1 MIRTIITMLAAMQIA
16 LPDAE
21 AAVAAAARIHG
32 ATATTT
38 AIAGAPAIH
47 LPAPGPDRPVPMRD
61 PSVSS
66 PLLAMPSRAMDTTF
80 TIQADA
86 RVEIENFAGDVV
98 VRTWN
103 RNAVRVVASRSER
116 DRVQVRS
123 TGAVVRIESG
133 GARGPSRIVD
143 YEVTIP
149 ATAALRVSGP
159 FADVSID
166 GAGGDITVE
175 TVQGDVRV
183 RGGNG
188 QISLRSVEGA
198 VSLER
203 ARGRISLS
211 AVNDD
216 IRGIQLDGEISAE
229 SINGDVRLEGIR
241 SSNVSASTLNGTLTY
256 EGTIRDQGRYAL
268 TTHNGDLVL
277 VVPNGTNAAVSI
289 ATFSGRVESALPI
302 TLTETRRGQ
311 RFQFTIGNGSARIE
325 LESFNGTV
333 YLKRPSGAQT

>member
-1 MIRTIITMLAAMQIA
+1 MIWMMIAALAVGQ
-16 LPDAE
+16 P
-21 AAVAAAARIHG
+21 
-32 ATATTT
+32 
-38 AIAGAPAIH
+38 
-47 LPAPGPDRPVPMRD
+47 PAPHAADAATHNV
-61 PSVSS
+61 
-66 PLLAMPSRAMDTTF
+66 ANNKMDTTF
-80 TIQADA
+80 AIPTGA

-98 VRTWN
+98 VRTWS
-103 RNAVRVVASRSER
+103 RNEVRVVASRSER
-116 DRVQVRS
+116 DRVRVRT
-123 TGAVVRIESG
+123 TGAVVQIESR
-133 GARGPSRIVD
+133 GAQGASRIID

-149 ATAALRVSGP
+149 ASAALRVSGP

-166 GAGGDITVE
+166 GAGGDVTVE
-175 TVQGDVRV
+175 TVKGDVWV

-198 VSLER
+198 VTLER

-216 IRGIQLDGEISAE
+216 IRGVQLEGEVTAE
-229 SINGDVRLEGIR
+229 TINGDVTLEGVR
-241 SSNVSASTLNGTLTY
+241 SGNVSASTINGTLTY

-277 VVPNGTNAAVSI
+277 VVPDGANATVSI
-289 ATFSGRVESALPI
+289 ATFNGRVQTTLPI

-311 RFQFTIGNGSARIE
+311 RFHFTIGNGSARIE

-333 YLKRPSGAQT
+333 HLKRPGGART